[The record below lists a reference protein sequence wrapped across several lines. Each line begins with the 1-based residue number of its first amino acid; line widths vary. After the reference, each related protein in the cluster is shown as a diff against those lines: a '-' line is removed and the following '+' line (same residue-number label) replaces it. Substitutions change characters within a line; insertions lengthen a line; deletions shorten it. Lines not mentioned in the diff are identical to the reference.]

1 MNAIETTAVK
11 KTARA
16 TGLWYLGLAISGLV
30 GFMAIRGQLYVSDDA
45 AATAANLVEHES
57 LARVGIAVDMAI
69 VVTQALAALYF
80 YKLFRAA
87 NAFAAGALAA
97 FGLINAVA
105 ILVGVAFSATA
116 LDVAITGGGAD
127 TAQMLYGLSDA
138 MWGVGA
144 LFFGLWLIPMGYIV
158 WTARLMPR
166 ALGAILVVGGATYLL
181 SAFVVYLWPDAP
193 EAALGALT
201 ALPTIGEFWIIGY
214 LLTFGVRSPK
224 EAPQLRA

>member
-1 MNAIETTAVK
+1 MNDTK
-11 KTARA
+11 KTARTA
-16 TGLWYLGLAISGLV
+16 GLWYLGLAISGLV
-30 GFMAIRGQLYVSDDA
+30 GFMAIRGQLYVADDA

-57 LARVGIAVDMAI
+57 LARIGIAVDMAI
-69 VVTQALAALYF
+69 VVTQTLAALYF
-80 YKLFRAA
+80 YKLFRGA
-87 NAFAAGALAA
+87 NPFAAGALAA

-105 ILVGVAFSATA
+105 ILVGVASTATA
-116 LDVAITGGGAD
+116 LDVALSGDAD
-127 TAQMLYGLSDA
+127 TTQLLYVLSDA

-166 ALGAILVVGGATYLL
+166 ALGAILVVGGATYLA
-181 SAFVVYLWPDAP
+181 SAFVMYLWPDAP